1 MRPRVGERSRAESG
15 LSNLTC
21 LRSTPI
27 LATMAAQHDQPRLR
41 RALLG
46 IRREDVEALQA
57 RLAETQDRN
66 AELAS
71 NLESVRLALGEAA
84 GWSERLPAGLR
95 DLATLAA
102 GESVDDAEPRLAAA
116 VLALAGEH
124 LLASVDVSI
133 GEPAGDL
140 QRETRVNENGRPV
153 LTIVRLGG
161 CVVDCVWQPGVDAG
175 QDTTR
180 IVEALCIAVVCSLA
194 GVATARI
201 ERDPVT
207 QLGDERSLARH
218 EALRARL
225 QQPAGTV
232 CVVFDENSA
241 VKYRKL
247 FGGMAWEAALSRVAA
262 ELDRIAHAHGGQ
274 AYQVSKLSIRLLV
287 DAGDVDA
294 AAMAAQEEL
303 DDYDGLTWRVDVP

>member
-1 MRPRVGERSRAESG
+1 
-15 LSNLTC
+15 
-21 LRSTPI
+21 
-27 LATMAAQHDQPRLR
+27 MAAQHDQPRLR

-57 RLAETQDRN
+57 RLAETQDRS

-71 NLESVRLALGEAA
+71 SLESARLALGEAA
-84 GWSERLPAGLR
+84 GWSDRLPAALR

-102 GESVDDAEPRLAAA
+102 GESVDDAEPRLASA

-133 GEPAGDL
+133 GEPTGEL

-175 QDTTR
+175 LDTTR
-180 IVEALCIAVVCSLA
+180 IVEALSTAVVCSLA
-194 GVATARI
+194 GIAASRVQ
-201 ERDPVT
+201 RDPVT
-207 QLGDERSLARH
+207 QLGDQRSLARH

-225 QQPAGTV
+225 QQPAEVVG
-232 CVVFDENSA
+232 VVFDENST
-241 VKYRKL
+241 VEYRKL

-262 ELDRIAHAHGGQ
+262 DLDEIARAHGGQ
-274 AYQVSKLSIRLLV
+274 AYQVSPPSGQVMVLEFRLLV

-294 AAMAAQEEL
+294 AALAAERQL
-303 DDYDGLTWRVDVP
+303 GDYDGLSWRVDVP

>member
-1 MRPRVGERSRAESG
+1 
-15 LSNLTC
+15 
-21 LRSTPI
+21 
-27 LATMAAQHDQPRLR
+27 MAAQHDQPRLR

-57 RLAETQDRN
+57 RLTETQDHN
-66 AELAS
+66 AELAL
-71 NLESVRLALGEAA
+71 NLESARLALREAA
-84 GWSERLPAGLR
+84 GWSDRLPAGLR

-102 GESVDDAEPRLAAA
+102 GESVHDAEPRLAAA

-153 LTIVRLGG
+153 LTIVRLGS

-175 QDTTR
+175 LDTTR
-180 IVEALCIAVVCSLA
+180 IVEALSTAVVCSLA
-194 GVATARI
+194 GIATARI

-207 QLGDERSLARH
+207 QLGDQRSLARH

-232 CVVFDENSA
+232 SVVFDESSTIA
-241 VKYRKL
+241 YQKL

-262 ELDRIAHAHGGQ
+262 DLDLIARAHGGQ
-274 AYQVSKLSIRLLV
+274 AYQFSPPADQVTVLEFRLLV
-287 DAGDVDA
+287 DAVDLDA
-294 AAMAAQEEL
+294 AAMAAQEGL
-303 DDYDGLTWRVDVP
+303 ADYDGLIFRVDVP

>member
-1 MRPRVGERSRAESG
+1 
-15 LSNLTC
+15 
-21 LRSTPI
+21 
-27 LATMAAQHDQPRLR
+27 MAAQHDQPRLR

-71 NLESVRLALGEAA
+71 NLESARLALGEAA
-84 GWSERLPAGLR
+84 GWSDRLPAALR

-102 GESVDDAEPRLAAA
+102 GESVDDAEPRLASA
-116 VLALAGEH
+116 VLAIAGEH

-133 GEPAGDL
+133 GEPTGEL

-175 QDTTR
+175 LDTTR
-180 IVEALCIAVVCSLA
+180 IVEALSTAVVCSLA
-194 GVATARI
+194 GVAASRVK
-201 ERDPVT
+201 RDPVT
-207 QLGDERSLARH
+207 QLGDQRSLARH

-225 QQPAGTV
+225 QQPAGVV
-232 CVVFDENSA
+232 CVVFDENST
-241 VKYRKL
+241 VEYQKL

-262 ELDRIAHAHGGQ
+262 DLDEIARAHGGQ
-274 AYQVSKLSIRLLV
+274 AYQVSPLADQVTVLEFRLLV

-294 AAMAAQEEL
+294 AALAAERQL
-303 DDYDGLTWRVDVP
+303 GDYDGLSWRVDVP

>member
-1 MRPRVGERSRAESG
+1 MRS
-15 LSNLTC
+15 
-21 LRSTPI
+21 
-27 LATMAAQHDQPRLR
+27 
-41 RALLG
+41 
-46 IRREDVEALQA
+46 
-57 RLAETQDRN
+57 
-66 AELAS
+66 
-71 NLESVRLALGEAA
+71 
-84 GWSERLPAGLR
+84 
-95 DLATLAA
+95 
-102 GESVDDAEPRLAAA
+102 PRLAAA

-133 GEPAGDL
+133 GEPAGEIE
-140 QRETRVNENGRPV
+140 RETRVNENGRPV

-161 CVVDCVWQPGVDAG
+161 CVVECVWQPGVDAG
-175 QDTTR
+175 LDTTR

-194 GVATARI
+194 GVATARV

-218 EALRARL
+218 EALRTRL

-232 CVVFDENSA
+232 SVVFDENST
-241 VKYRKL
+241 VKYQKL

-262 ELDRIAHAHGGQ
+262 ELDRIASAHGGQ

-294 AAMAAQEEL
+294 AVMAAQEQL
-303 DDYDGLTWRVDVP
+303 ADYDRLSWRVDVL